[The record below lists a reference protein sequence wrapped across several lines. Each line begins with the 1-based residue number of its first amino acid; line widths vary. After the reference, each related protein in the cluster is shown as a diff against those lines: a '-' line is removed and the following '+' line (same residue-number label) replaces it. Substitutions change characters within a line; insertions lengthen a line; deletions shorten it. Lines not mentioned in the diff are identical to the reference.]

1 MMRILVVLTLAAGLA
16 TSAAPPALAHAFLT
30 RASPAVG
37 STVRAAPAEI
47 TLRYTE
53 AVEPAFC
60 TVQVTA
66 AGGERVDGGDLHVDD
81 KEPTVLHVPLKP
93 LPPGTYKVV
102 WRVVSVDTHT
112 TNGDFTFKVAP

>member
-1 MMRILVVLTLAAGLA
+1 MMRLFASVIFAALAVA
-16 TSAAPPALAHAFLT
+16 AAPPVQAHAFLT

-37 STVRAAPAEI
+37 STVRAGPSEI

-81 KEPTVLHVPLKP
+81 KEPTVLHVSLKP
-93 LPPGTYKVV
+93 LAPGTYKVV

-112 TNGDFTFKVAP
+112 TNGDCTFKVAP